1 METVKLLAIGLGGAL
16 GALARYGVSGLVQ
29 RGTAFPV
36 GTLAVNVLGCFLI
49 GALFERL
56 GPGARQLVVVG
67 VLGGFTTFSAF
78 GHETLELL
86 RGGETRLA
94 LANVA
99 ANVVLGVG
107 AVLLGRLTVGA

>member
-1 METVKLLAIGLGGAL
+1 MKLLAIGLGGAF
-16 GALARYGVSGLVQ
+16 GALARYGLSGLLQ
-29 RGTAFPV
+29 RGAAFPV

-49 GALFERL
+49 GVLFERL
-56 GPGARQLVVVG
+56 GPGARQFVVVG

-78 GHETLELL
+78 GYETLELL
-86 RGGETRLA
+86 RGGEPRLA

-107 AVLLGRLTVGA
+107 AVLVGRLAVGA